1 MPRDAGPRD
10 GVRLAE
16 LVAML
21 SLASDLGMG
30 QPMEHALRQCLIAL
44 RLGDLLGLAQ
54 DERESLYYVSLIGW
68 VGCHVDAYEQAKWF
82 GDDLALKGDSLL
94 HDMSGL
100 SPVRFMA
107 GRLGAGGT
115 PVDRLRTTARFLVGG
130 QRDARDMI
138 ANHSYAVESLAAQL
152 GLTDETRAMLG
163 QTFERWDGKGE
174 PSGCKGEE
182 LLLSSRIVHIADVL
196 EVYHRMGGPEQAV
209 AVAHERSGSQFAP
222 GVVDVVSA
230 HADTLFDGLDDVT
243 TWDAV
248 IAAEPSLGR
257 VLSDAELDSALE
269 AVADFIDIK
278 SPFTL
283 GHSRGVADLAANA
296 ADILGLEPAEV
307 THVRRAGLLHDIG
320 RLGVSNAIWDK
331 PGALSAVESE
341 RVRLHAY
348 LTDRM
353 LAASPALADLGTT
366 ARQHHERLDGSG
378 YPQGLRGESLTRP
391 GRVLAAADAYHA
403 KLEPRPHRTAYPPGE
418 AARWLRDEVR
428 AGRLDGDAV
437 DAVLEAA
444 GHPARRR
451 KAYPSGLTGREVEVL
466 RLLAR
471 GLTTKEMAADLVLSP
486 KTVSRHIENIYLK
499 IGVSNRAR
507 ASLFAVTHGLM
518 STEPNMG

>member
-1 MPRDAGPRD
+1 MPRDAGPHH

-16 LVAML
+16 LVAVL

-30 QPMEHALRQCLIAL
+30 QPMEHAMRQCLIAL
-44 RLGDLLGLAQ
+44 RLGDRLGLAQ
-54 DERESLYYVSLIGW
+54 DQRESLYYVSLIGW

-94 HDMSGL
+94 RDMSGL
-100 SPVRFMA
+100 TPMRFMA

-115 PVDRLRTTARFLVGG
+115 TVDRLRTTARFLAGG
-130 QRDARDMI
+130 QREARDMI
-138 ANHSYAVESLAAQL
+138 ANHSYAVETLAGQL
-152 GLTDETRAMLG
+152 GFAAETRAMLA

-174 PSGCKGEE
+174 PHGCKGEE
-182 LLLSSRIVHIADVL
+182 LLLASRIVHIADVL

-209 AVAHERSGSQFAP
+209 AVARARSGSQFAP
-222 GVVDVVSA
+222 DVVEVVTT

-248 IAAEPSLGR
+248 IAAEPSLGH
-257 VLSDAELDSALE
+257 VLSDDGLDSALE

-296 ADILGLEPAEV
+296 ADAVGLDPDEV
-307 THVRRAGLLHDIG
+307 IHVRRAGLLHDVG
-320 RLGVSNAIWDK
+320 RLGVSNAVWDK
-331 PGALSAVESE
+331 PGALNAIETE

-348 LTDRM
+348 LTDRI
-353 LAASPALADLGTT
+353 LAASPGLADLGTT

-403 KLEPRPHRTAYPPGE
+403 KLEPRPHRAAYLPDE
-418 AARWLRDEVR
+418 AARWLRGEARD
-428 AGRLDGDAV
+428 GRLDGDAV
-437 DAVLEAA
+437 DGVLRAA

-471 GLTTKEMAADLVLSP
+471 GLTTREMAADLVLSP
-486 KTVSRHIENIYLK
+486 KTVGRHIENIYLK
-499 IGVSNRAR
+499 IGVSKRAR

-518 STEPNMG
+518 STEPSVG